1 MVVEERSLLLLL
13 WFVLGNFF
21 GLLQFFGSVGIVFN
35 DGVLFPLRSVS
46 EEEALT
52 AKQSCSEVRRVSDR
66 SIFSGDG
73 SFFVVLCVFR
83 SENRDSGFG

>member
-1 MVVEERSLLLLL
+1 LLLLL

-21 GLLQFFGSVGIVFN
+21 GLLQFFGSGGIAFN
-35 DGVLFPLRSVS
+35 DRVLFPLRSLRSVS

-52 AKQSCSEVRRVSDR
+52 ASQPCSEVRRVSDR

-73 SFFVVLCVFR
+73 SCFVVLCVFR

>member
-1 MVVEERSLLLLL
+1 MLL

-21 GLLQFFGSVGIVFN
+21 GLLQFFGSGGIAFN

-46 EEEALT
+46 EEETRT
-52 AKQSCSEVRRVSDR
+52 ASQPCSKVRRVSDR

-73 SFFVVLCVFR
+73 SCFVVLRVFR